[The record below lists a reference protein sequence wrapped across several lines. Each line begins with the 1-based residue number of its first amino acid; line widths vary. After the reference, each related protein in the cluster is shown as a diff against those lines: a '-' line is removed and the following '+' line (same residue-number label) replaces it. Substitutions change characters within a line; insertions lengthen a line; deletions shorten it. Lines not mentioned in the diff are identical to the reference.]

1 MLDLTDLFN
10 WAFER
15 HQNVLSW
22 YIRPLFL
29 IPFCIFAYRR
39 SVLGMVVTL
48 LALVT
53 SMAWF
58 PVPRHPDPQV
68 ISFLEAEKAFLLSPF
83 TLKKAALLATVVVS
97 MSVLALAFWH
107 RSLKAGIGVLVLI
120 ALGKILWSVNEDAGG
135 QAIVVPALL
144 GLVVCIALLTVYM
157 KRRYPHL

>member
-1 MLDLTDLFN
+1 MLDLTDLLN

-39 SVLGMVVTL
+39 SGLGIVVTL
-48 LALVT
+48 LALIT

-58 PVPRHPDPQV
+58 PVPRHVDPQV
-68 ISFLEAEKAFLLSPF
+68 ISFLEAEKAFLLSPL
-83 TLKKAALLATVVVS
+83 TLKKVALLTTVLVS
-97 MSVLALAFWH
+97 MSILALAFWY
-107 RSLKAGIGVLVLI
+107 RSLKVGIGVLVLI
-120 ALGKILWSVNEDAGG
+120 AFGKILWSVNEDTGG

-144 GLVVCIALLTVYM
+144 GLVVCVTLLTVYM
-157 KRRYPHL
+157 KRRNHQP